1 MTALTPELLAGLCLF
16 ALATSLTPGPNNM
29 MLLASGANFGFR
41 LTLPHLLGVSLG
53 FVLLVWIVGLGLG
66 AVFAAFPPLHTV
78 LQVLGGLYLVYL
90 AWKIGTAKGIG
101 TGKGE
106 AGRPMTFAQA
116 AAFQWV
122 NPKAWTMAL
131 GAATTYAPRA
141 QYVVNILVVGL
152 VFGAINLPCCG
163 SWATLGTLMR
173 RFLSRPGILRAF
185 NLVMAALLLASL
197 YPVVGELIREGSGR

>member
-41 LTLPHLLGVSLG
+41 LTLPHLLGVSMG

-66 AVFAAFPPLHTV
+66 AVFAAYPPLHTV

-90 AWKIGTAKGIG
+90 AWKIGTATGIG
-101 TGKGE
+101 AGTGE
-106 AGRPMTFAQA
+106 AGQPMTFAQA

-141 QYVVNILVVGL
+141 HYVVNILIVGL
-152 VFGAINLPCCG
+152 VFGVINLPCCG
-163 SWATLGTLMR
+163 SWATLGTVMR

-185 NLVMAALLLASL
+185 NAVMAALLLASL
-197 YPVVGELIREGSGR
+197 YPVAAELVGAASGR